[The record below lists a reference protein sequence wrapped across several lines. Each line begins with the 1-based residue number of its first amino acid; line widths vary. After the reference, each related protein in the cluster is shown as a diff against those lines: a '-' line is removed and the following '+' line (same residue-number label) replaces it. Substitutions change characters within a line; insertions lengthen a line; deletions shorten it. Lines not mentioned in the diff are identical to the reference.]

1 MLVRKLSYKS
11 EKISTPLAT
20 RAMNAHAST
29 VASQARVAVTRGL
42 IDLLHLGGLVVVLL
56 ERRQLLDVLRLVVV
70 LDGPSTA

>member
-1 MLVRKLSYKS
+1 
-11 EKISTPLAT
+11 
-20 RAMNAHAST
+20 MNAHAST
-29 VASQARVAVTRGL
+29 AASQARVAVTRGL